1 MNLFIQVGALAI
13 ASALALVL
21 PPFEDLPLVAALI
34 TGSAVALNLGH
45 FRAFERLISISVLLS
60 FGGVN
65 HG

>member
-21 PPFEDLPLVAALI
+21 PPFEDLTLVAVLI

-45 FRAFERLISISVLLS
+45 FRAFERLILVSVLVS
-60 FGGVN
+60 FGGMK